1 MKDYIIL
8 LGGALCILILLYSII
23 IKSRDE
29 GFTDDFLMDGDR
41 GSDAWFEK
49 GTRGDHRKLGT
60 RTGSSVTPPPDR
72 KEVKGQGSGGSGR
85 SGGSRTGSGSGTVS
99 ESESG
104 RATGRGTGSESSKQ
118 AVKQG
123 GGQAAPPIKN
133 TMNIGNISQAPSTR
147 PGDAG
152 EEQHDITLDYKPP
165 TAGVAEDAAP
175 AKLSKKPPIEKPVV
189 ANVNDR
195 INEDICRNVM
205 HCVPVKKQTTNLDQ
219 GECKKILQCS
229 SIQTI

>member
-8 LGGALCILILLYSII
+8 LGGALCILIVIYSIL

-41 GSDAWFEK
+41 GSDGWFEK
-49 GTRGDHRKLGT
+49 GTRGDHRRMGT
-60 RTGSSVTPPPDR
+60 RTGSPVTPPPDR
-72 KEVKGQGSGGSGR
+72 KEAKAQGSKGTSAPRGSGASTASTVSAAPGGSAASTASAAPSAPR
-85 SGGSRTGSGSGTVS
+85 SS
-99 ESESG
+99 
-104 RATGRGTGSESSKQ
+104 
-118 AVKQG
+118 G

-133 TMNIGNISQAPSTR
+133 TMNIGSISQGASTR
-147 PGDAG
+147 LQDAG
-152 EEQHDITLDYKPP
+152 EESHDITLDYKPP
-165 TAGVAEDAAP
+165 VGGVAEDAAP

-205 HCVPVKKQTTNLDQ
+205 HCVPVKKQSSNLDQ

>member
-8 LGGALCILILLYSII
+8 LGGALCILIVIYSIV

-29 GFTDDFLMDGDR
+29 GFTDDVFLKDGDR
-41 GSDAWFEK
+41 GSDGWFEK
-49 GTRGDHRKLGT
+49 GSKGQYRKVGT

-72 KEVKGQGSGGSGR
+72 KEARGQGSGGSG
-85 SGGSRTGSGSGTVS
+85 SGSGGSGSGG
-99 ESESG
+99 SG
-104 RATGRGTGSESSKQ
+104 YGLGSGLGSGGSGSSGNNRQ
-118 AVKQG
+118 GGG

-133 TMNIGNISQAPSTR
+133 TLNIGNISQAAGTR

-165 TAGVAEDAAP
+165 IGGVAEDAAP

-195 INEDICRNVM
+195 INEDICRSVM
-205 HCVPVKKQTTNLDQ
+205 HCVPVKKQSTNLDQ